1 MTPDYATFAILY
13 PELITTNP
21 SNQARI
27 ELLLAEYAVE
37 FPPGSWGKC
46 WAPMVLLYVAHLVAL
61 GNARA
66 AAANG
71 TGVVSG
77 TGVLVSGSEEGISFA
92 FAAPSNAVSDAT
104 SSWLYQT
111 PYGQEF
117 LAKRRGCLPKAYL
130 SW

>member
-13 PELITTNP
+13 PELITPT
-21 SNQARI
+21 NQAQI
-27 ELLLAEYAVE
+27 ELLLDEYGEAMPV
-37 FPPGSWGKC
+37 GLWNRC

-61 GNARA
+61 ANARA
-66 AAANG
+66 AQAGAG
-71 TGVVSG
+71 GVVTP

-92 FAAPSNAVSDAT
+92 FAAPSNAVSDST

-117 LAKRRGCLPKAYL
+117 LARRRACLPKAYL

>member
-13 PELITTNP
+13 PELIVTNP

-27 ELLLAEYAVE
+27 ELLLAEYGEAMPV
-37 FPPGSWGKC
+37 GVWGKC

-61 GNARA
+61 SNARA
-66 AAANG
+66 AQTGANG
-71 TGVVSG
+71 VVTP

-92 FAAPSNAVSDAT
+92 FAQPAAISDTQNA
-104 SSWLYQT
+104 WLWQT
-111 PYGQEF
+111 PYGQEY
-117 LAKRRGCLPKAYL
+117 LARRRACLPKAFL